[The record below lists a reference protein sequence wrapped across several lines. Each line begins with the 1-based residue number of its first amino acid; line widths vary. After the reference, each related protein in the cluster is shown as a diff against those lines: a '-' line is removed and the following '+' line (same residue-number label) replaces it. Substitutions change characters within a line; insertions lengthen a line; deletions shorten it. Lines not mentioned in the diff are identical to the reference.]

1 MTSGLPW
8 FRVYNDII
16 DDEIVTLLSFEDR
29 WHFVAFMCL
38 KCKGVTDK
46 KFPSDDFR
54 DRAFAKKLGL
64 DIETFKDA
72 RARLID
78 AGLIDRNGHP
88 IAWEKRQMRSD
99 IDPTNAQRQAR
110 YREKKKRQE
119 AEKIA
124 SNVNSNGAVT
134 ELDKEGVTQ
143 SNKQSASAP
152 FLSEEKKHANHGGMA
167 VTNNAE
173 SLEAWGND

>member
-1 MTSGLPW
+1 MTAGLPW
-8 FRVYNDII
+8 FRMYNDII

-64 DIETFKDA
+64 DIDTYKDA
-72 RARLID
+72 RARLVD
-78 AGLIDRNGHP
+78 AGLIDRNGQP
-88 IAWEKRQMRSD
+88 IAWDKRQMRSD
-99 IDPTNAQRQAR
+99 VDSTNAQRQAR
-110 YREKKKRQE
+110 YREKQKAKQTSKR
-119 AEKIA
+119 ARNA
-124 SNVNSNGAVT
+124 VSNGAVT

-143 SNKQSASAP
+143 SNRQIADAP
-152 FLSEEKKHANHGGMA
+152 SLGGTELHARQGGSA
-167 VTNNAE
+167 VTNNADI
-173 SLEAWGND
+173 LEAWGQS